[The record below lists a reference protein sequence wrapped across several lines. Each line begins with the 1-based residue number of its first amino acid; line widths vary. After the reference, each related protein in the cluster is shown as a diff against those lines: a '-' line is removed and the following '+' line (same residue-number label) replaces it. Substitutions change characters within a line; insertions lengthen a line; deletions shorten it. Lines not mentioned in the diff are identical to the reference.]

1 MNYIL
6 KNENAIYYECGY
18 SNDNCIF
25 LSIEGDRYLFTDA
38 RYSIEAQ
45 EGIDKGEV
53 VIDRDIIG
61 QMIAMIER
69 YSTKTVVFDPKE
81 WDVYSFN
88 KLSKLEERVVFEP
101 QADFSHKRRMLKS
114 AEEIKLIKR
123 AATLGLDA
131 FDKFA
136 DFIVNQG
143 IGLDEYRLN
152 HKSRSILS
160 YDGLY
165 ELSFDPIIALEE
177 NSAKPHAMPTQ
188 KVLKESDIL
197 LIDAG
202 LKYQRYCSDRT
213 RVAQVGSGMDLALAQ
228 DFTHPKTQKAY
239 DTVLKAHDTAIKGA
253 RSGMKANK
261 IDALARD
268 IISKAGFGEYFVHG
282 TGHGVGL
289 DIHEMPYISPKSEC
303 TVEDGMVFTIEPG
316 IYIPNEFGI
325 RIEDMVVM
333 KNGKADIL

>member
-25 LSIEGDRYLFTDA
+25 LSIEGDCYLFTDG
-38 RYSIEAQ
+38 RYTIEAR
-45 EGIDKGEV
+45 EGLDRGEV
-53 VIDRDIIG
+53 VIERDLIA
-61 QMIAMIER
+61 QVVEMIKR
-69 YSTKTVVFDPKE
+69 YNPKHITFDPKE
-81 WDVYSFN
+81 WSVHAFN
-88 KLSKLEERVVFEP
+88 RLSEVEGVEFEP
-101 QADFSHKRRMLKS
+101 HEDFSHTRRIIKTP
-114 AEEIKLIKR
+114 EEIKLLKR
-123 AATLGLDA
+123 AATLGMDA

-136 DFIVNQG
+136 DFMNHHGV
-143 IGLDEYRLN
+143 GLDEFRLK
-152 HKSRSILS
+152 HQAKSILS
-160 YDGLY
+160 YEGLY
-165 ELSFDPIIALEE
+165 ELSFDPIVALES
-177 NSAKPHAMPTQ
+177 NAAKPHAMPTNRIA
-188 KVLKESDIL
+188 KERDLL

-213 RVAQVGSGMDLALAQ
+213 RVGQIGAGMDLGLAQ
-228 DFTHPKTQKAY
+228 DFTHPKYQKAY
-239 DTVLKAHDTAIKGA
+239 DTVLKAHDRAIQGV
-253 RSGMKANK
+253 RSGMKANQ

-268 IISKAGFGEYFVHG
+268 VITKAGFGEYFVHG

-289 DIHEMPYISPKSEC
+289 DIHEMPYILQKCE
-303 TVEDGMVFTIEPG
+303 TIIEDGMVFTIEPG